1 MKYAARLSTTH
12 RILKPSRFLL
22 ALLPLVIGLGSC
34 TSASI
39 PTTSSDTTTAQVATE
54 GTPLDYTT
62 YAEVLSTYV
71 DEQGFVDYEGLQAD
85 RQGLDEFNAAIAA
98 VTPETYATWSEADQI
113 AYWMNAYN
121 SLTLKAIIDQT
132 PLKASIKD
140 IVGVWRINKRDI
152 LSTSK
157 TLNQIEHD
165 TLRAQFNEPRL
176 HAALVCAAVSCPPLR
191 NEPFT
196 GEQLNEQLDDQT
208 LQFVSNPDTGV
219 NIDKD
224 NGVVY
229 LSSIFQW
236 YENDW
241 IPTDGTDSGFTGS
254 EAQRAVLNHI
264 SRYVSPEDQAYL
276 TEGNYEIKYLDYD
289 WSLNRQG

>member
-1 MKYAARLSTTH
+1 MTYAANSSKMRRT
-12 RILKPSRFLL
+12 LKPSRLL
-22 ALLPLVIGLGSC
+22 LVLLPLAIGLGSC
-34 TSASI
+34 SSASI
-39 PTTSSDTTTAQVATE
+39 PTASTEAATAQVATD
-54 GTPLDYTT
+54 GATLDYAP

-71 DEQGFVDYEGLQAD
+71 DDQGFVDYEGLQAD
-85 RQGLDEFNAAIAA
+85 RQGLDEFNAAIAN
-98 VTPETYATWSEADQI
+98 VTPETYASWSEPDQI

-140 IVGVWRINKRDI
+140 IVGVWRINKHDI

-196 GEQLNEQLDDQT
+196 GEQLDEQLDDQSS
-208 LQFVSNPDTGV
+208 QFIANPATGV

-236 YENDW
+236 YEKDW

-254 EAQRAVLNHI
+254 EAQRAVLNFI

-276 TEGNYEIKYLDYD
+276 SEGNYEIKYLDYD
-289 WSLNRQG
+289 WSLNQQG